1 MANYEMTSIN
11 NNQFLNEAW
20 SIEQNIDKISN
31 NITSIRD
38 IQTRIVVAVATAQ
51 ESALAQERDQL

>member
-1 MANYEMTSIN
+1 MANYEMTSVN

-20 SIEQNIDKISN
+20 SIEQNIDRISN